1 MKGPARQFLPSIP
14 RGGGPRKARWR
25 GHFGAGLGTPLHHP
39 ASPAGPPA
47 LQKQGRNGFESSW
60 RSAEHGFTLVELM
73 VVILIIGLLAT
84 VVIINVLP
92 ATDKAAETKAKADV
106 STLETAAEMYRLN
119 KLVYP
124 SAAEGLQAL
133 AREGYVK
140 RLPKDPWGNP
150 YHYAA
155 PGRDGRP
162 FDISSYGADG
172 REGGEGKD
180 ADIGN
185 WDGS

>member
-1 MKGPARQFLPSIP
+1 MKRSRQFDRHP
-14 RGGGPRKARWR
+14 
-25 GHFGAGLGTPLHHP
+25 GAGRDLVETRRDFSSRDP
-39 ASPAGPPA
+39 
-47 LQKQGRNGFESSW
+47 GFRRDDGKDAKDRGE
-60 RSAEHGFTLVELM
+60 AGFTLVELM

-119 KLVYP
+119 KLAYP
-124 SAAEGLQAL
+124 SAADGLQAL

-162 FDISSYGADG
+162 FDIYSFGADG

-185 WDGS
+185 WDG